1 MESTVVQTFTNSD
14 FGEIRVVMINAIPWF
29 IGREVAKVLGYQ
41 NTNDAISKHV
51 YEEDKHVLLKS
62 QNATLENVKITIP
75 NRGLTVINESGL
87 YSLILSSKLP
97 VAKKFK
103 RWVTSEVLPSI
114 RKHGAYMTPETI
126 EKTLCNPDF
135 IIQLATQLKDE
146 QAKNNAL
153 TVENEILSDSVQTY
167 ADRKILN
174 ALVRALAANN
184 FRNNFSYAWNYFY
197 KQLRY
202 KYGIDP
208 KIRRGKDKGARSYA
222 TYLRDD
228 EVGKA
233 VSLAAALCKENGI
246 DIAKAVNSVNKRNL
260 V

>member
-1 MESTVVQTFTNSD
+1 MVESMQTQVFTNET
-14 FGEIRVVMINAIPWF
+14 FGEIRIVMINAIPWF
-29 IGREVAKVLGYQ
+29 VGKDVAKILGYS
-41 NTNDAISKHV
+41 NSRKALSDHV
-51 YEEDKHVLLKS
+51 DEEDKGVTKCD
-62 QNATLENVKITIP
+62 TLGGVQE
-75 NRGLTVINESGL
+75 LTVINESGL
-87 YSLILSSKLP
+87 YSLILSSKMP
-97 VAKKFK
+97 NAKKFK

-153 TVENEILSDSVQTY
+153 AVENEILSDSVQTY

-222 TYLRDD
+222 TYLRAD

-246 DIAKAVNSVNKRNL
+246 DIAKAVNSVNERNL
-260 V
+260 L

>member
-1 MESTVVQTFTNSD
+1 MESATAVQTFTNSD
-14 FGEIRVVMINAIPWF
+14 FGEIRIVMINSVPWF
-29 IGREVAKVLGYQ
+29 VGKDVAAALGYIKPKNAIANHVDSEDKALALIQGGCSTGKQ
-41 NTNDAISKHV
+41 NT
-51 YEEDKHVLLKS
+51 
-62 QNATLENVKITIP
+62 TI
-75 NRGLTVINESGL
+75 INESGL
-87 YSLILSSKLP
+87 YSLILSSKMP
-97 VAKKFK
+97 NAKKFK
-103 RWVTSEVLPSI
+103 HWVTSEVIPSI

-153 TVENEILSDSVQTY
+153 TVENEVLSGSVQTY

-174 ALVRALAANN
+174 ALVRALATNN

-246 DIAKAVNSVNKRNL
+246 DIAKAVNSVNERNL